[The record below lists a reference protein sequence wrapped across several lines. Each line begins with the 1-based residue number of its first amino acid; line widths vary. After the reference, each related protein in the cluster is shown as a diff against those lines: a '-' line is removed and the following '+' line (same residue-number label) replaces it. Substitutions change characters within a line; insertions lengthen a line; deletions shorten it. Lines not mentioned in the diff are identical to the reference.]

1 MEALTSPERTLS
13 MQTLF
18 TGGAALRGMA
28 ATLMISSLASPLSA
42 IAADQQPDIE
52 SPSSTW
58 GLGFA
63 VMSKQDP
70 YTDIDRETELLPI
83 VTYEN
88 KYIELLGPQLEF
100 KLPSWEINDSNKF
113 EFRVVGKYE
122 FFGYEDNDAD
132 ILEGMDDRDGGF
144 WMGAKVEWENP
155 VADISAEI
163 VTEVSGDSEGSSF
176 NLGLERSWDLNE
188 RFTLTPRVVASWSDK
203 DYVDYYYGV
212 RQEEVNANRSFYK
225 GDSTVNIEAGIRG
238 DYMFNEKHFMFL
250 DLSVTSLGSEIE
262 DSPLVDSSTQ
272 SSVFLGY
279 IYLFK

>member
-1 MEALTSPERTLS
+1 

-163 VTEVSGDSEGSSF
+163 ITEVSGDSEGSSF